1 MVRALN
7 ERRPLLTLYVAARY
21 LGQYSYA
28 FKLLEQVSL
37 QLFDRYEAPPHNSGE
52 SSRLPDGDFA
62 AALEQTAKV
71 GFIRNYKLIEQ
82 LAQYYG
88 IEYHVFLQ
96 PEVVFEPDQWLRPP
110 DRAIKATTAELY
122 GSERVELMSRA
133 RERFPALFAAA
144 GIPYTDIGTIGEDA
158 GDRDQ
163 LYLDYCHL
171 TPAGAQAVALRMLP
185 VVEEMV
191 LERWRGEP
199 RTPAPVGSGPA

>member
-1 MVRALN
+1 
-7 ERRPLLTLYVAARY
+7 VATRY
-21 LGQYSYA
+21 LGQYSHA

-52 SSRLPDGDFA
+52 SSHLPDGDFA

-88 IEYHVFLQ
+88 VGYHVFLQ
-96 PEVVFEPDQWLRPP
+96 PEVVFEQDQWLRAP
-110 DRAIKATTAELY
+110 DRAIKATTATLY
-122 GSERVELMSRA
+122 GSERVELMRRA
-133 RERFPALFAAA
+133 RERFPALFARS
-144 GIPYTDIGTIGEDA
+144 GIPYTDIGTIGEGA
-158 GDRDQ
+158 GDRPQ

-171 TPAGAQAVALRMLP
+171 TPEGAQAVALRMLP

-191 LERWRGEP
+191 LERWRGEQQ
-199 RTPAPVGSGPA
+199 TPPPIGSGPA